1 MPETRTRRVLP
12 AVPLLLLAAAALAEP
27 PAPCC
32 FNNPRYTGVCQVTPA
47 GDETCA
53 SVLDYLN
60 NAAAV
65 GKGYCGG
72 TNVRGGWQQVACQPA
87 SRSAQD
93 ASCLPADDFADFLAA
108 R

>member
-1 MPETRTRRVLP
+1 MSRPRARRGLTALSLIVLGLP
-12 AVPLLLLAAAALAEP
+12 ALAEE
-27 PAPCC
+27 PASCC
-32 FNNPRYTGVCQVTPA
+32 FNNQRYSGTCQVAPA
-47 GDETCA
+47 ADESCA
-53 SVLDYLN
+53 SILDYLN

-87 SRSAQD
+87 SRGAEATD
-93 ASCLPADDFADFLAA
+93 AGTDDFAEFLAS

>member
-1 MPETRTRRVLP
+1 MPVTPPIDESFTI
-12 AVPLLLLAAAALAEP
+12 E

-32 FNNPRYTGVCQVTPA
+32 FNNPRYSGICQVAPA
-47 GDETCA
+47 ADETCA

-87 SRSAQD
+87 SRGPE
-93 ASCLPADDFADFLAA
+93 ASEAGTDDLARVLA
-108 R
+108 SR

>member
-1 MPETRTRRVLP
+1 MHTTSWPRGL
-12 AVPLLLLAAAALAEP
+12 AALPLLFLAPSAVAEP
-27 PAPCC
+27 SAACC
-32 FNNPRYTGVCQVTPA
+32 FNNPRYSGICQVAPA
-47 GDETCA
+47 ADETCA

-87 SRSAQD
+87 SRGPE
-93 ASCLPADDFADFLAA
+93 ASEAGTDDLARVLA
-108 R
+108 SR